1 MKQALFIAALTVFL
15 ASLGNIANAQCFQ
28 FRTGYGYS
36 TCGYYQRPRIFPRL
50 FGFYRYEYPSGY
62 SCGVQSTTTEP
73 SVQTCPGGSC
83 PVQAPPRPSC
93 ETDESCEYFPTEA
106 GNVPCEVY
114 RMRDAL
120 LKQVNSLRYRY
131 GRTILKFDANLE
143 QGAIRQ
149 AGICSRSGSLIHA
162 RNTAEVLAMNSTD
175 FKGAINQWLNS
186 QPHLNLL
193 LSQQFR
199 FCGIGMIRDRSGRV
213 WYSVQL
219 R

>member
-15 ASLGNIANAQCFQ
+15 ASLGNVANAQCFQ
-28 FRTGYGYS
+28 FRTCYGYS
-36 TCGYYQRPRIFPRL
+36 TCGGYYQRPRIFPRL
-50 FGFYRYEYPSGY
+50 FGFYRYEYP
-62 SCGVQSTTTEP
+62 CGVQSTTTTEP
-73 SVQTCPGGSC
+73 NVQTCRGGSC
-83 PVQAPPRPSC
+83 HVQTPTSPSC
-93 ETDESCEYFPTEA
+93 EADESCEYFPTEA

-120 LKQVNSLRYRY
+120 LKQVNTLRYRY
-131 GRTILKFDANLE
+131 GRSFLKFDANLE

-149 AGICSRSGSLIHA
+149 AGICSRSGALIHA
-162 RNTAEVLAMNSTD
+162 RNASEVLAVNSTN
-175 FKGAINQWLNS
+175 FKGAINQWLYS

-199 FCGIGMIRDRSGRV
+199 YCGIGMVCDRSGRV

>member
-1 MKQALFIAALTVFL
+1 MKQAILIAALTVFL
-15 ASLGNIANAQCFQ
+15 ASLGNVANAQCFQ
-28 FRTGYGYS
+28 FRICYDAS
-36 TCGYYQRPRIFPRL
+36 TCGGYYQRPRIFPRL
-50 FGFYRYEYPSGY
+50 FGFYRCEYP
-62 SCGVQSTTTEP
+62 CGAQSTTTEP
-73 SVQTCPGGSC
+73 SVQTEPVEPCPIE
-83 PVQAPPRPSC
+83 APPCPSC
-93 ETDESCEYFPTEA
+93 EPDESCEYFPTEA

-131 GRTILKFDANLE
+131 GRSLLKFDANLE